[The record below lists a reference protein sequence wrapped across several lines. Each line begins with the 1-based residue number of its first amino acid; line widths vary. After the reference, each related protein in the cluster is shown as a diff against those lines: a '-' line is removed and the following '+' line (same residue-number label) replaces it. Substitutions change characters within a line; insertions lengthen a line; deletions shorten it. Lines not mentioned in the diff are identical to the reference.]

1 MPWYSRKCQTNI
13 SQTSGGCQIFLGSI
27 VVQVLVDLRCL
38 RLGLIVG
45 RSLRLWRSTFNL
57 FRNKI
62 LKLNIFKFNCN
73 RKKMSKNLLK
83 IQEKSSNPSPSCDKF
98 LEPVCCKKRQKIVP
112 DQLLVWGVGDLWR
125 TWRIPNWFWMSLSYS
140 HDHLGSVWYHSEPSE
155 GPYSPNQ

>member
-1 MPWYSRKCQTNI
+1 MLFSQTFYSLIKSLCSSQFKTVQKTWEKFLSILIHVFLIFKLTVPWYSRKCQTNI
-13 SQTSGGCQIFLGSI
+13 SQTCGGCQIFLGSI

-73 RKKMSKNLLK
+73 RKKMYRYNDVILGHYTALQS
-83 IQEKSSNPSPSCDKF
+83 IQK
-98 LEPVCCKKRQKIVP
+98 
-112 DQLLVWGVGDLWR
+112 
-125 TWRIPNWFWMSLSYS
+125 
-140 HDHLGSVWYHSEPSE
+140 
-155 GPYSPNQ
+155 

>member
-1 MPWYSRKCQTNI
+1 MPKILSNLTRFFIIIFKLTMPWYSRKCQTNI
-13 SQTSGGCQIFLGSI
+13 SQTCGGCQIFLGSI

-73 RKKMSKNLLK
+73 RKKIYRYNAV
-83 IQEKSSNPSPSCDKF
+83 I
-98 LEPVCCKKRQKIVP
+98 
-112 DQLLVWGVGDLWR
+112 
-125 TWRIPNWFWMSLSYS
+125 
-140 HDHLGSVWYHSEPSE
+140 LGHYVHCTAVYPEINTIRFIRPF
-155 GPYSPNQ
+155 

>member
-1 MPWYSRKCQTNI
+1 MQCNLNIRTFYSLIKSLCSFRFKILQKNIGKFPSILIQFFYILKLTMPWYSRKCQTNV

-45 RSLRLWRSTFNL
+45 RSLSLWRSTFNL

-73 RKKMSKNLLK
+73 RNKMYSYNDLILEHYTALQCQTYLFSKGFFDAKL
-83 IQEKSSNPSPSCDKF
+83 
-98 LEPVCCKKRQKIVP
+98 
-112 DQLLVWGVGDLWR
+112 
-125 TWRIPNWFWMSLSYS
+125 
-140 HDHLGSVWYHSEPSE
+140 
-155 GPYSPNQ
+155 